1 MGYRSDVI
9 ALIYP
14 EPQPPDSLGEQELYE
29 QLKLLMATQFKDVVE
44 MGFVENMTWHDSTRV
59 LKFDIQSVKWYDSYS
74 DVQAFMGMLSV
85 FKGYDDADIKGYCTE
100 FVRIG
105 EDDDDV
111 ETERTG
117 ENGHYYLQVRR
128 SIDCDV

>member
-1 MGYRSDVI
+1 MGYRSDVV

-44 MGFVENMTWHDSTRV
+44 MGFGENMTWHDDTRV

-74 DVQAFMGMLSV
+74 DVKAFTEMLAS

-105 EDDDDV
+105 EDYDDV
-111 ETERTG
+111 EIDRTG
-117 ENGHYYLQVRR
+117 DNGHYYLSVNREVV
-128 SIDCDV
+128 CDV